1 MKVYFYF
8 ILFFVLSLFTISP
21 AFDTIDDCLM
31 LQIVSGQY
39 GHYPSEF
46 MLYSSAFYGK
56 VLVALYKLVPV
67 FNWYYFIFII
77 SHLVSWLVIL
87 NSILKI
93 NLKNKVFGISLFFVI
108 FLTFG
113 LYFLGNLQ
121 FTTTSF
127 LLGFSGFLLIINSKN
142 KKLIFV
148 GILMVFLASLIRFYS
163 VLLLCWL
170 LMPYMFYRW
179 ILNDGFK
186 NILHYKYQIG
196 LILLL
201 SVAVFFIRD
210 SGRNQYLKD
219 EHANLLGEFIIERGK
234 LIDNPNFI
242 YSEEN
247 KAVFEKVNWTEQ
259 DFNMFFD
266 YYMEPSAP
274 FTPENLKY
282 INENLHIIKP
292 DSSRIIN
299 GMHKLFTQYLLYVL
313 IIMLIYSILLLK
325 KLKRKDIIFAAL
337 QSMSILVFLSY
348 LIIFN
353 DFKPRVIIVLF
364 FVAIVFLIFHI
375 LNHFDFEKFKNHKTI
390 YYVPLVLIML
400 IGIGFNTAETFQ
412 RIDNHK
418 QIIQQAEV
426 LNNIEKDWLIVHGYD
441 LHVEYQRLKLINDK
455 PLFKGKVYFTMPAFL
470 MHYKTGSKFYDA
482 HISIFDLLCSKDEKV
497 LLLHDEN
504 FLNIDEIEAY
514 VGCKL
519 FTASSR

>member
-8 ILFFVLSLFTISP
+8 ILFFVLSLFVISP

-46 MLYSSAFYGK
+46 MLYSSVFYGK
-56 VLVALYKLVPV
+56 VLVALYKLVPA

-93 NLKNKVFGISLFFVI
+93 NLKNKVFGISLFFVV

-142 KKLIFV
+142 KKLIFT

-179 ILNDGFK
+179 VLNDGFK

-247 KAVFEKVNWTEQ
+247 KAVFLDIDKTIIPNGSLHLLVQHLYKKKLIPLSLIFRVLYWYSLYKMNWINDFSKVIEKSNQLLGSFLDVYSIKQLTNLLEDW
-259 DFNMFFD
+259 FN
-266 YYMEPSAP
+266 
-274 FTPENLKY
+274 
-282 INENLHIIKP
+282 NEIK
-292 DSSRIIN
+292 
-299 GMHKLFTQYLLYVL
+299 Q
-313 IIMLIYSILLLK
+313 LIYPELK
-325 KLKRKDIIFAAL
+325 NKIEELYNQGYKI
-337 QSMSILVFLSY
+337 
-348 LIIFN
+348 
-353 DFKPRVIIVLF
+353 F
-364 FVAIVFLIFHI
+364 FVTSTIQPVANL
-375 LNHFDFEKFKNHKTI
+375 FKN
-390 YYVPLVLIML
+390 YFGFGLVISTE
-400 IGIGFNTAETFQ
+400 IE
-412 RIDNHK
+412 
-418 QIIQQAEV
+418 
-426 LNNIEKDWLIVHGYD
+426 EKDGYYTGYPTNKPCHGKEK
-441 LHVEYQRLKLINDK
+441 LERIKLLQKEY
-455 PLFKGKVYFTMPAFL
+455 
-470 MHYKTGSKFYDA
+470 
-482 HISIFDLLCSKDEKV
+482 
-497 LLLHDEN
+497 
-504 FLNIDEIEAY
+504 
-514 VGCKL
+514 
-519 FTASSR
+519 